1 MTDYIFLNKKTP
13 HFFRSGE
20 GLIAIILEFLLVR
33 NLDI

>member
-1 MTDYIFLNKKTP
+1 MTDYIFLSKKTP

-20 GLIAIILEFLLVR
+20 GLITIILESLFVR